1 MKNSSFQTL
10 YWIGKNLDVRPR
22 LSKNPNLPLLLWI
35 GKNLEVYT
43 AQEQH
48 LKIQILNLWMN
59 WEKLCPNLNFAVENK
74 MMNLHK
80 NDGHILNLT

>member
-1 MKNSSFQTL
+1 MR
-10 YWIGKNLDVRPR
+10 NLDVQPR
-22 LSKNPNLPLLLWI
+22 LSKNPNLPLLLGI

-43 AQEQH
+43 AQGQH

-74 MMNLHK
+74 MVTLHK